1 MALDEHDL
9 RAWVRQVASG
19 EANRRDFIRAML
31 GLGLSGP
38 LIAEMLRTHT
48 SALAQ
53 EAHVA
58 QRTFTPTKRG
68 GGGTLRLLYW
78 QAPTILNPHF
88 AAGTKDVAA
97 SRVVYESLCSID
109 PDGDF
114 IPVLAEE
121 IPSVENGSRARDG
134 TWTIWRLKRGVVWHD
149 GKPFTADDVIFT
161 WEYATDPATAT
172 TTRGGYENIR
182 RIEKLDDHTIK
193 VVYTEPT
200 PRWYISGSGAG
211 GLVLPRHLF
220 AEHTGQNARNAPYNF
235 KPVGTG
241 PYKIVAFKPGDVVL
255 YEINPHYHVANRPFF
270 DTVELKGG
278 GDAVSAARAVLQTGE
293 FDFAWNTQIDKD
305 VMERL
310 ELQGR
315 KGAFRMFP
323 GTSVEHIRL
332 NRTDPWTEVDGERSS
347 VKVPH
352 PFFTDPLVRQ
362 AYAAAVDRRAIA
374 EQLYGAAGQ
383 PTSNFLNA
391 PQQFESP
398 NTHWE
403 FDLEKAAQLLEQAGW
418 KRGRDSMRVKDGRRM
433 KVLFQSSANLVRQKT
448 QAIVKKALE
457 RIGIEVELKAVPA
470 NVFFAS
476 DPGNLDTFSHFYADM
491 QLVSD
496 SLGFDPQGP
505 MRFFVSWEIA
515 QKANNWAGRNV
526 VRWANAE
533 YDRLWKQ
540 AETELDPIKRA
551 TLFIRM
557 NDLLIEDVV
566 VIPMV
571 WRQEVS
577 AVSHTLRGM
586 ALSPWD
592 SILWDLAFWYRE
604 A

>member
-1 MALDEHDL
+1 MAPDEHVL
-9 RAWVRQVASG
+9 RTWVRQVATG
-19 EANRRDFIRAML
+19 EASRRDFIRAML

-38 LIAEMLRTHT
+38 LIAEMLATHT
-48 SALAQ
+48 SAMAQ
-53 EAHVA
+53 GTRVA
-58 QRTFTPTKRG
+58 QRPFTPARRG
-68 GGGTLRLLYW
+68 GGGKLRLLYW
-78 QAPTILNPHF
+78 QAPTLLNPHF

-97 SRVVYESLCSID
+97 SRVVYEPLFSID
-109 PDGDF
+109 PEGDF
-114 IPVLAEE
+114 IPILAEE
-121 IPSVENGSRARDG
+121 IPSVERGGRARDG

-182 RIEKLDDHTIK
+182 HIDKLNDHTIK
-193 VVYTEPT
+193 VVFTNPA
-200 PRWYISGSGAG
+200 PRWYESGRGQI
-211 GLVLPRHLF
+211 LPRHLF
-220 AEHTGQNARNAPYNF
+220 AEYRGQDARNAPYNL

-241 PYKIVAFKPGDVVL
+241 PYKIVEFKPGDVVL
-255 YEINPHYHVANRPFF
+255 YEINPRYHVPNRPFF
-270 DTVELKGG
+270 DSVELKGG
-278 GDAVSAARAVLQTGE
+278 GDATSAARAVIQTGE

-310 ELQGR
+310 EQQGR
-315 KGAFRMFP
+315 KGSFRMFP

-332 NRTDPWTEVDGERSS
+332 NRSDPWTEVDGERSS
-347 VKVPH
+347 VKAPH
-352 PFFTDPLVRQ
+352 PFFSDHQVRQ
-362 AYAAAVDRRAIA
+362 ACAAAVDRWAIA

-391 PQQFESP
+391 PPGVQSP
-398 NTHWE
+398 NTRWE

-418 KRGRDSMRVKDGRRM
+418 KRGRDGIRLKDGRRM
-433 KVLFQSSANLVRQKT
+433 KVLFQSSANQVRQKT

-476 DPGNLDTFSHFYADM
+476 DPGNPDTFSHFYGDM
-491 QLVSD
+491 QLVSN

-540 AETELDPIKRA
+540 AETELDPVKRA
-551 TLFIRM
+551 ALFIRM

-571 WRQEVS
+571 WRKEVS
-577 AVSHTLRGM
+577 AFSRTLHGM
-586 ALSPWD
+586 ALSSWD